1 MKTWPFKI
9 VPDDEYNRP
18 VFEVTFVKD
27 KKSKT
32 KVTKRYHPQEI
43 SGLVLK
49 TMRESAKKVTENLC
63 KKCVV
68 TIPAYFMKHQIEA
81 TKEACKIAGLDS

>member
-9 VPDDEYNRP
+9 VPDGEYNRP
-18 VFEVTFVKD
+18 VFEVTVLKDKND

-32 KVTKRYHPQEI
+32 KVTKKYHPQEI

-49 TMRESAKKVTENLC
+49 TMRDSAK
-63 KKCVV
+63 
-68 TIPAYFMKHQIEA
+68 
-81 TKEACKIAGLDS
+81 